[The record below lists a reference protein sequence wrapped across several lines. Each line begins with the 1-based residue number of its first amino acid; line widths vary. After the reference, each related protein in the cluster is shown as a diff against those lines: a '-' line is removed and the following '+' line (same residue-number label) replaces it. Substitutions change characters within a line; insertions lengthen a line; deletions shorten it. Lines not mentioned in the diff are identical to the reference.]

1 MVHCYHWL
9 HKAPFILSKYL
20 FLFIPTCL
28 PTLPPQISN
37 HSNVFHVCLA
47 KKYYPCKLCT
57 VFREPAFFDINA
69 TVYYSSPTGSWGNWV
84 QDLHGYQW
92 GFPSGSV
99 VKSSPANAGDGGSIL
114 GLGRSPGEGNGNLPQ
129 CFCLENSMA
138 KRAWQA
144 AIHRV
149 TKSHKVCS
157 QLSN

>member
-1 MVHCYHWL
+1 MYVL
-9 HKAPFILSKYL
+9 LKSTILANCAL
-20 FLFIPTCL
+20 F
-28 PTLPPQISN
+28 
-37 HSNVFHVCLA
+37 
-47 KKYYPCKLCT
+47 
-57 VFREPAFFDINA
+57 FREPAFFDINA

-92 GFPSGSV
+92 GFPRGSV
-99 VKSSPANAGDGGSIL
+99 VKSSPANAGDRGSIL

-138 KRAWQA
+138 KRAWRA

-157 QLSN
+157 QLSNWAHTRVPRSEDAQVLGIKQRSTVGLAHPWVQDSRIERAD